1 MSQYTQKFAELIVEV
16 MTLKVENDQLKE
28 RIKFIEK
35 QNLEL
40 LRISTQREI
49 VPVQPSP
56 YSYDWLRSKNVSNIC
71 SVCGLNFDGRSMGYV
86 CTNSKCPT
94 AVTCK

>member
-1 MSQYTQKFAELIVEV
+1 MSNYTQKFAEMIVQV
-16 MTLKVENDQLKE
+16 MELKVENDQLKE
-28 RIKFIEK
+28 RIKFVEK

-40 LRISTQREI
+40 LRIIKQREI
-49 VPVQPSP
+49 VPVQPNP
-56 YSYDWLRSKNVSNIC
+56 YSYSWKIPANLC
-71 SVCGLNFDGRSMGYV
+71 SVCGLDFNGRSMGYV